1 VTFVSIW
8 FSFRRFGYHLYSP
21 VSRVPSVGGKMYIGI
36 GTLVVILII
45 VLIIYFIR
53 RA

>member
-1 VTFVSIW
+1 MF
-8 FSFRRFGYHLYSP
+8 
-21 VSRVPSVGGKMYIGI
+21 IGI

-45 VLIIYFIR
+45 VLIVLALR

>member
-1 VTFVSIW
+1 LGTTRLEIQAPLRFKRS
-8 FSFRRFGYHLYSP
+8 RRGQL
-21 VSRVPSVGGKMYIGI
+21 RDMYIGL

-45 VLIIYFIR
+45 VLIIYFVR

>member
-1 VTFVSIW
+1 MPCAVLAH
-8 FSFRRFGYHLYSP
+8 RRSRDYS
-21 VSRVPSVGGKMYIGI
+21 MYIGL

-45 VLIIYFIR
+45 VLIIYFAR